1 MERLY
6 QFPDRM
12 HKKQIAEAVKAD
24 MAVREI
30 ADLVA
35 RKRFGVPAL
44 ALPTERREV
53 LIAYLE
59 ELWTELAL
67 MALAEEQEKGR
78 AS

>member
-1 MERLY
+1 MDRLY
-6 QFPDRM
+6 AFPDM
-12 HKKQIAEAVKAD
+12 HHKRAKDALAAD
-24 MAVREI
+24 AAVREI

-67 MALAEEQEKGR
+67 MALAEDTQKGR